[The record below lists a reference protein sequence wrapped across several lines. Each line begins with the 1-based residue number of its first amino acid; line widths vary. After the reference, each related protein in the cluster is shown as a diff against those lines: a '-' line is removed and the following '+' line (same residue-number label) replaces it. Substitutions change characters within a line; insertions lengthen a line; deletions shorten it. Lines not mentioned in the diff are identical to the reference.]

1 MAIDM
6 YNPIDIIILAIVSMG
21 FILGIWKGFVR
32 SLTALASLAFGVVL
46 AVKYYPTVEP
56 YLGKVS
62 SLEPH
67 LAMAIS
73 MILIFIAVQVVF
85 VLIRRVLAAI
95 VDVTNL
101 SWLDRVLGALMGVFS
116 ASLVVA
122 AGVQVILVGMPE
134 SKVVKESRL
143 VKPVDQL
150 AKRGVEYLPPS
161 SKKQLQSLA
170 QKWKK
175 EQSPKGFQP
184 TQSPKDTNQGP
195 SRESATQNRPGSPGG
210 NPHLPSTP
218 SPGPANRN

>member
-1 MAIDM
+1 MAFDM
-6 YNPIDIIILAIVSMG
+6 YNPIDIIILAIISVG

-46 AVKYYPTVEP
+46 AIKYYPQVEP
-56 YLGKVS
+56 HLGKIS

-122 AGVQVILVGMPE
+122 AIVQAVLIGMPE
-134 SKVVKESRL
+134 SKMVKESKL
-143 VKPVDQL
+143 IQP
-150 AKRGVEYLPPS
+150 ANEFTKRGIRYLPAS
-161 SKKQLQSLA
+161 SRKQLEKLA
-170 QKWKK
+170 EKWKR

-184 TQSPKDTNQGP
+184 TQGPNKSKGDGTNKQTPQDRPDSP
-195 SRESATQNRPGSPGG
+195 AG
-210 NPHLPSTP
+210 NPHLPSTR
-218 SPGPANRN
+218 SQGSANRY